1 VKVECELK
9 ARGNCVDI
17 QCCGVENSID
27 QSYEM
32 NAEYM
37 VVEE

>member
-1 VKVECELK
+1 VTVECELK

-17 QCCGVENSID
+17 QCSGVENNID
-27 QSYEM
+27 QWYEM

-37 VVEE
+37 VVVE